1 MSGYDGYITIG
12 TKVDSNSL
20 ESELRNLKKEL
31 SKYEKENQMLLKQKA
46 KIELDNAEANKKIQE
61 TSEKLEQL
69 DIQISS
75 ATLKKENAPKFSEAY
90 FEAVEQIN
98 QLQAETKEY
107 DKQHFEALNLIKKQE
122 TALSDINTKIQDNV
136 KQQSLLKNEIIGVNN
151 KLRQQNALDTISN
164 KITGIVK
171 KVTGWGLAL
180 FGIRGAYSMI
190 SRAMST
196 LSQQDKNMAS
206 QLKYIQ
212 WALANAIAP
221 IVKFIINGVYLIM
234 SYINKI
240 WRLLFGHDL
249 FKGTNAFAKSMKS
262 ASNSAKE
269 IRKEL
274 AGFDEM
280 NILGGNTTASADTG
294 IGAPSFENPKFDTS
308 GLEYFAKKVKEK
320 MKEAKKSIEDMKK
333 SLNDPQA
340 YNEAYGEYGDMVR
353 GMTSLNV
360 GLSSTIQ
367 GIIDTITG
375 LWDVFMGTLTGDK
388 ERVEKGAKKLK
399 KGLSEIFEGLFYG
412 LYGVFLLV
420 WGWVKAKTIQTAD
433 FIYKHVVKPLLVAMG
448 KDADE
453 LDAKWEEVCDSFI
466 EKTSISADEM
476 KKIFGEEK
484 GKKLVEEYGIG
495 INEELDNAWKKAE
508 NNSTLAES
516 GIKKPFSREK
526 GKNVAD
532 QYGGGFNEGLDTNLS
547 KADKNFR
554 YFTGSVLDA
563 FSQEKGKK
571 TGKGFGSGLKEGL
584 ISGLN
589 LIIAKLNLWI
599 ANLNNL
605 KIGGVGLNI
614 KPIKPIAL
622 AKGTILNNPGRG
634 VPIGNAIAGE
644 RGREAVLPLSD
655 SQLLEEL
662 GSTIGRYITINLTNE
677 TKLDGRTIA
686 RKVSQLSN
694 NDNFLRN
701 R

>member
-1 MSGYDGYITIG
+1 MDGYITIG
-12 TKVDSNSL
+12 TKLDSSNL
-20 ESELRNLKKEL
+20 DDELRNLKKEL

-46 KIELDNAEANKKIQE
+46 KIELDNVEANKKIQE
-61 TSEKLEQL
+61 TSDMLEKIAIKQNALELQR
-69 DIQISS
+69 DSS
-75 ATLKKENAPKFSEAY
+75 PKYSEAY
-90 FEAVEQIN
+90 FGAIEQLN
-98 QLQAETKEY
+98 QLKTEESKYSNQHAETLGIIQ
-107 DKQHFEALNLIKKQE
+107 KQELALNN
-122 TALSDINTKIQDNV
+122 INAKIQDNV
-136 KQQSLLKNEIIGVNN
+136 NKQALLKGEIINTN
-151 KLRQQNALDTISN
+151 NALNQKQGFENLSKGLSEIIS
-164 KITGIVK
+164 
-171 KVTGWGLAL
+171 KVTKWGLAL

-206 QLKYIQ
+206 QIQYIQ

-240 WRLLFGHDL
+240 WKLLFGHDL
-249 FKGTNAFAKSMKS
+249 FKGPKEFAGSMKS
-262 ASNSAKE
+262 ASKSAKE

-294 IGAPSFENPKFDTS
+294 IGTPSFESPKFDTS

-353 GMTSLNV
+353 GMTALNV
-360 GLSSTIQ
+360 GLSLTIQ

-375 LWDVFMGTLTGDK
+375 LWDIFMGILTGDK
-388 ERVEKGAKKLK
+388 ERVEKGAEKLK
-399 KGLSEIFEGLFYG
+399 KGLFEIFEGLFYG
-412 LYGVFLLV
+412 IYGVFLLV
-420 WGWVKAKTIQTAD
+420 WGWIKAKTIQVAD
-433 FIYKHVVKPLLVAMG
+433 FIYKHVVRPLLVAMG

-453 LDAKWEEVCDSFI
+453 LDKKWEQVCNDFI
-466 EKTSISADEM
+466 NKTSITVEDM
-476 KKIFGEEK
+476 TKIFGEEK
-484 GKKLVEEYGIG
+484 GRELAEKYGAG
-495 INEELDNAWKKAE
+495 INAGLDSNWKKAE
-508 NNSTLAES
+508 NNGALAES
-516 GIKKPFSREK
+516 KIGLGLSREK
-526 GKNVAD
+526 GKKVGD
-532 QYGGGFNEGLDTNLS
+532 QYGKGLNEGLEPNLS
-547 KADKNFR
+547 RADKNVK
-554 YFTGSVLDA
+554 YFGGSVLDA

-571 TGKGFGSGLKEGL
+571 AGKGFGSGLKEGL
-584 ISGLN
+584 TSGLN
-589 LIIAKLNLWI
+589 LVIAKLNLWI
-599 ANLNNL
+599 ASLNNL
-605 KIGGVGLNI
+605 KIGGIKLNI

-644 RGREAVLPLSD
+644 QGREAVLPLSD

>member
-1 MSGYDGYITIG
+1 MDGYITIG
-12 TKVDSNSL
+12 TKIDSKDL
-20 ESELRNLKKEL
+20 EGELKQLKREL

-46 KIELDNAEANKKIQE
+46 KIELDTKEAEQKINDINA
-61 TSEKLEQL
+61 KLEQ
-69 DIQISS
+69 IEVKKSS
-75 ATLKKENAPKFSEAY
+75 LALQRENAPKYSESY
-90 FEAVEQIN
+90 FEAVEQLN
-98 QLQAETKEY
+98 QLQIEESKYLGQHKETL
-107 DKQHFEALNLIKKQE
+107 DVIQKQE
-122 TALSDINTKIQDNV
+122 TALSDINSKIEHNA

-151 KLRQQNALDTISN
+151 ELRQQSTYDTISN
-164 KITGIVK
+164 KISGIIG
-171 KVTGWGLAL
+171 KVTKWGLAL

-249 FKGTNAFAKSMKS
+249 FKGTQDFAKSMKS

-294 IGAPSFENPKFDTS
+294 IGAPSFESPKFDTS
-308 GLEYFAKKVKEK
+308 GIEHFAKKVKEK
-320 MKEAKKSIEDMKK
+320 MKEAKTSIEDMKK
-333 SLNDPQA
+333 SLNDPKA

-353 GMTSLNV
+353 GMVSLNV

-367 GIIDTITG
+367 GIIDIITG
-375 LWDVFMGTLTGDK
+375 LWDIFIGHLTGDK
-388 ERVEKGAKKLK
+388 ERIERGSKKLK

-412 LYGVFLLV
+412 IYAVFLLV
-420 WGWVKAKTIQTAD
+420 WGWIKVKALHLAD
-433 FIYKHVVKPLLVAMG
+433 FIYKHVVRPLLVAMG

-453 LDAKWEEVCDSFI
+453 LDAKWKEVCDSFI

-484 GKKLVEEYGIG
+484 GRELAEKYGIG
-495 INEELDNAWKKAE
+495 INDGLDSAWEKAK
-508 NNSTLAES
+508 NNVTLAES
-516 GIKKPFSREK
+516 GMKRGLSREK
-526 GKNVAD
+526 GKNVGD
-532 QYGGGFNEGLDTNLS
+532 QYGKGINDGLDTNLS
-547 KADKNFR
+547 KADKYVK
-554 YFTGSVLDA
+554 YFGGSVSDA
-563 FSQEKGKK
+563 FSQEKGKNA
-571 TGKGFGSGLKEGL
+571 GKSFGSGLKDGL
-584 ISGLN
+584 VAGLN

-605 KIGGVGLNI
+605 KIGGIGLNI

-677 TKLDGRTIA
+677 TNLDGRTIA

>member
-1 MSGYDGYITIG
+1 MDGYITIG
-12 TKVDSNSL
+12 TKLDSKDL
-20 ESELRNLKKEL
+20 EGELKQLKKEL
-31 SKYEKENQMLLKQKA
+31 SKYEKDNEMLLKQKA
-46 KIELDNAEANKKIQE
+46 KIELDTKEAEQKINDINA
-61 TSEKLEQL
+61 KLEQIEAKRGSL
-69 DIQISS
+69 ALQQ
-75 ATLKKENAPKFSEAY
+75 ENAPKYSESY
-90 FEAVEQIN
+90 FEAVEQLN
-98 QLQAETKEY
+98 QLQTEETKY
-107 DKQHFEALNLIKKQE
+107 LNEHKETLGVIQNQE
-122 TALSDINTKIQDNV
+122 KALSDINSKIEDNV

-151 KLRQQNALDTISN
+151 ELRQQSTLDTISN

-206 QLKYIQ
+206 QIKYIQ
-212 WALANAIAP
+212 WALAQAIAP
-221 IVKFIINGVYLIM
+221 VVKFIINGVYLIM

-249 FKGTNAFAKSMKS
+249 FKGTNEFATSMKS

-360 GLSSTIQ
+360 GLSLTIQ

-375 LWDVFMGTLTGDK
+375 LWDIFMGTLTGDK
-388 ERVEKGAKKLK
+388 ERVEKGAKNLK
-399 KGLSEIFEGLFYG
+399 KGLFEIFEGLFYG
-412 LYGVFLLV
+412 IYGVFLLV
-420 WGWVKAKTIQTAD
+420 WGWIKAKTIQTAD
-433 FIYKHVVKPLLVAMG
+433 FIYKHVVRPLLVAMG

-453 LDAKWEEVCDSFI
+453 LDAKWKEVCDNFI
-466 EKTSISADEM
+466 EQTSISADEM
-476 KKIFGEEK
+476 KQIFGEEK
-484 GKKLVEEYGIG
+484 GRELAEKYGVG
-495 INEELDNAWKKAE
+495 INEGLDIAWKKAE

-516 GIKKPFSREK
+516 KIKQGLSREK
-526 GKNVAD
+526 GKNVGD
-532 QYGGGFNEGLDTNLS
+532 QYGKGLNEGLDPNLS
-547 KADKNFR
+547 RADKNVK
-554 YFTGSVLDA
+554 YFGGSVLDA

-571 TGKGFGSGLKEGL
+571 AGKGFGSGLKEGL
-584 ISGLN
+584 TSGLN

-605 KIGGVGLNI
+605 KIGGIGLNI

-686 RKVSQLSN
+686 RKVNQLSN

>member
-1 MSGYDGYITIG
+1 MDGYITIG
-12 TKVDSNSL
+12 TKLDSNNL
-20 ESELRNLKKEL
+20 EDDYKRLKKEL
-31 SKYEKENQMLLKQKA
+31 SKYERESETLLKQKT
-46 KIELDNAEANKKIQE
+46 KIELDTADAENKVEELHKKIDEIYSEKAKVTALKIKTSLLGNPTFRYEERENILTAQAEA
-61 TSEKLEQL
+61 
-69 DIQISS
+69 
-75 ATLKKENAPKFSEAY
+75 Y
-90 FEAVEQIN
+90 
-98 QLQAETKEY
+98 
-107 DKQHFEALNLIKKQE
+107 
-122 TALSDINTKIQDNV
+122 
-136 KQQSLLKNEIIGVNN
+136 KNEQDKILETIRKQDEELAKINGRLQSNVIQQQTLRSELTGVNN
-151 KLRQQNALDTISN
+151 ELRQQSAYETISN
-164 KITGIVK
+164 KISGIIG
-171 KVTGWGLAL
+171 KVTKWGLAL

-249 FKGTNAFAKSMKS
+249 FKGTNEFAKSMKS

-294 IGAPSFENPKFDTS
+294 IGAPTFETPKFDTS
-308 GLEYFAKKVKEK
+308 GIEHFAKKVKEK
-320 MKEAKKSIEDMKK
+320 MKEAKTSIEDMKK
-333 SLNDPQA
+333 SLNDTKA

-353 GMTSLNV
+353 GMVSLNV
-360 GLSSTIQ
+360 FLSLEIQ

-375 LWDVFMGTLTGDK
+375 LWDIFIGTLTGDK
-388 ERVEKGAKKLK
+388 EKVEKGAEKLK
-399 KGLSEIFEGLFYG
+399 KGLSEMFEGLFYG
-412 LYGVFLLV
+412 LYAVFLLV
-420 WGWVKAKTIQTAD
+420 WGGIKAITIKTAD
-433 FIYKHVVKPLLVAMG
+433 FIYKHVVRPLLVAMG

-453 LDAKWEEVCDSFI
+453 LDAKWEEVCNSFI

-476 KKIFGEEK
+476 KRIFGEEK
-484 GKKLVEEYGIG
+484 GKELAEKYGAG
-495 INEELDNAWKKAE
+495 INEGLDTTWKKAK
-508 NNSTLAES
+508 NNVTLAES
-516 GIKKPFSREK
+516 GMKQGLSREK
-526 GKNVAD
+526 GKNVGD
-532 QYGGGFNEGLDTNLS
+532 QYGKGINDGLDTNLS
-547 KADKNFR
+547 KADKYVK
-554 YFTGSVLDA
+554 YFGGSVSDA
-563 FSQEKGKK
+563 FSQEKGKNA
-571 TGKGFGSGLKEGL
+571 GKSFGSGLKDGL
-584 ISGLN
+584 VAGLN

-605 KIGGVGLNI
+605 KIGGIGLNI

-677 TKLDGRTIA
+677 TNLDGRTIA

>member
-1 MSGYDGYITIG
+1 MDGYITIG
-12 TKVDSNSL
+12 TKIDSKDL
-20 ESELRNLKKEL
+20 EGELKQLKREL

-46 KIELDNAEANKKIQE
+46 KIELDTKEAEQKINDINA
-61 TSEKLEQL
+61 KLEQ
-69 DIQISS
+69 IEVKKSS
-75 ATLKKENAPKFSEAY
+75 LALQQENAPKYSESY
-90 FEAVEQIN
+90 FEAVEQLN
-98 QLQAETKEY
+98 QLQVEESKYLNEHKETL
-107 DKQHFEALNLIKKQE
+107 DVIQKQE
-122 TALSDINTKIQDNV
+122 TALSDINTKIQGNV
-136 KQQSLLKNEIIGVNN
+136 KQQQSLRNEISNVNN
-151 KLRQQNALDTISN
+151 ELRQQSAYETISN
-164 KITGIVK
+164 KISGIIG
-171 KVTGWGLAL
+171 KVTKWGLAL

-249 FKGTNAFAKSMKS
+249 FKGTNEFAKSMKS

-294 IGAPSFENPKFDTS
+294 IGAPTFETPKFDTS
-308 GLEYFAKKVKEK
+308 GIEHFAKKVKEK
-320 MKEAKKSIEDMKK
+320 MKEAKTSIEDMKK
-333 SLNDPQA
+333 SLNDPKA
-340 YNEAYGEYGDMVR
+340 YNEAYGEYGDMAR
-353 GMTSLNV
+353 GMVSLNV
-360 GLSSTIQ
+360 GLSLEIQ

-375 LWDVFMGTLTGDK
+375 LWDIFMGTLTGDK
-388 ERVEKGAKKLK
+388 KRVEKGAEKLK
-399 KGLSEIFEGLFYG
+399 KGLSEMFEGLFYR

-420 WGWVKAKTIQTAD
+420 WGGIKAITIQTAD
-433 FIYKHVVKPLLVAMG
+433 FIYKHVVRPLLVAMG

-476 KKIFGEEK
+476 KRIFGEEK
-484 GKKLVEEYGIG
+484 GKELAEKYGIG
-495 INEELDNAWKKAE
+495 INEGLDSAWKKAK
-508 NNSTLAES
+508 NNVTLAES
-516 GIKKPFSREK
+516 GMKQGLSREK
-526 GKNVAD
+526 GKNVGD
-532 QYGGGFNEGLDTNLS
+532 QYGKGINEGLDTNLS
-547 KADKNFR
+547 KADKYVK
-554 YFTGSVLDA
+554 YFGGSVSDA
-563 FSQEKGKK
+563 FSQEKGKNA
-571 TGKGFGSGLKEGL
+571 GKSFGSGLKDGL
-584 ISGLN
+584 VAGLN

-605 KIGGVGLNI
+605 KIGGIGLNI

-677 TKLDGRTIA
+677 TNLDGRTIA

>member
-1 MSGYDGYITIG
+1 MDGYITIG
-12 TKVDSNSL
+12 TKIDSSNL
-20 ESELRNLKKEL
+20 DGELKRLRKEL
-31 SKYEKENQMLLKQKA
+31 SQYEKENQMLLKQKA
-46 KIELDNAEANKKIQE
+46 KIELDTSQAEQKINEINA
-61 TSEKLEQL
+61 SLEQ
-69 DIQISS
+69 IEI
-75 ATLKKENAPKFSEAY
+75 KKNSLALQQENAPKYSEAY
-90 FEAVEQIN
+90 FEAVEQLKVMESEEKKYLNQHADTLAIIN
-98 QLQAETKEY
+98 Q
-107 DKQHFEALNLIKKQE
+107 QE
-122 TALSDINTKIQDNV
+122 TAMNDINAKLQDNV
-136 KQQSLLKNEIIGVNN
+136 TQQQRLQGEIVNVNEELKQQG
-151 KLRQQNALDTISN
+151 ALDMISK
-164 KITGIVK
+164 KIGSIVG
-171 KVTGWGLAL
+171 KVTKWGLAL
-180 FGIRGAYSMI
+180 FGLRGAYSAI

-206 QLKYIQ
+206 QIQYIQ

-240 WRLLFGHDL
+240 WKLLFGHDL
-249 FKGTNAFAKSMKS
+249 FKGPKEFASSMKS
-262 ASNSAKE
+262 ASKSAKE

-280 NILGGNTTASADTG
+280 NILGGNTTATG
-294 IGAPSFENPKFDTS
+294 IDAPTFETPKLDTS
-308 GLEYFAKKVKEK
+308 GLEHFAKKVKEK

-353 GMTSLNV
+353 GMVSLNV
-360 GLSSTIQ
+360 GLSLTIQ

-375 LWDVFMGTLTGDK
+375 LWDIFMGVLTGDK
-388 ERVEKGAKKLK
+388 ERIEKGAEKLK
-399 KGLSEIFEGLFYG
+399 KGLFEIFEGLFYG
-412 LYGVFLLV
+412 IYGVFLLV
-420 WGWVKAKTIQTAD
+420 WGWIKAKTIQVAD
-433 FIYKHVVKPLLVAMG
+433 FIYKHVVRPLLVAMG

-453 LDAKWEEVCDSFI
+453 LDKKWEQVCNDFI
-466 EKTSISADEM
+466 NKTSITAEDM
-476 KKIFGEEK
+476 TKIFGEEK
-484 GKKLVEEYGIG
+484 GRELAEKYGAG
-495 INEELDNAWKKAE
+495 VNAGLDTAWKKAE
-508 NNSTLAES
+508 NNGALAE
-516 GIKKPFSREK
+516 IKIGLGLSREK
-526 GKNVAD
+526 GKKVGD
-532 QYGGGFNEGLDTNLS
+532 QYGKGLNEGLDPNLS
-547 KADKNFR
+547 RADNNVK
-554 YFTGSVLDA
+554 YFGGSILDA
-563 FSQEKGKK
+563 FSQAKGKK
-571 TGKGFGSGLKEGL
+571 AGKGFGSGLKEGL
-584 ISGLN
+584 TSGLN
-589 LIIAKLNLWI
+589 LVIAKLNLWI
-599 ANLNNL
+599 ASLNNL
-605 KIGGVGLNI
+605 KIGGIGLNI